1 MTAASQDDRSL
12 TAVRRVR
19 AARERDSRIGLQH
32 ALLTRLQRRAEADA
46 ARARLVQAP
55 VFDRGDLRTFR
66 GHRALVAGIATA
78 YAESEQRAQSSDTVA
93 AEAQRRWQQDQTAV
107 RAVELLLERRAEE
120 RRLEQQR
127 RETRDLDDLAGQAWL
142 RRRTQER
149 GA

>member
-1 MTAASQDDRSL
+1 MTAPQDDRGL

-19 AARERDSRIGLQH
+19 AAREQDSRIGLQH
-32 ALLTRLQRRAEADA
+32 ALMTRLQRRAVADA
-46 ARARLVQAP
+46 ARNRLAQAP
-55 VFDRGDLRTFR
+55 VFDRGDLQAFR
-66 GHRALVAGIATA
+66 GHRALVAGIAAA

-120 RRLEQQR
+120 RRLERQR

-142 RRRTQER
+142 RRTREQ